1 MTPQGEA
8 TDGGVSGAAE
18 GQDWQV
24 AGWAG
29 QRGTKVSEEEEEA
42 AAEARQRAGG
52 EPLGRGPQ
60 AWLPFPP
67 CRAGSQMPRSVLRVQ
82 L

>member
-1 MTPQGEA
+1 MTQGEA
-8 TDGGVSGAAE
+8 KDGGVSGAAE

-24 AGWAG
+24 ARWAE
-29 QRGTKVSEEEEEA
+29 QRGTKVSKEEE

-52 EPLGRGPQ
+52 EPLGRGPP